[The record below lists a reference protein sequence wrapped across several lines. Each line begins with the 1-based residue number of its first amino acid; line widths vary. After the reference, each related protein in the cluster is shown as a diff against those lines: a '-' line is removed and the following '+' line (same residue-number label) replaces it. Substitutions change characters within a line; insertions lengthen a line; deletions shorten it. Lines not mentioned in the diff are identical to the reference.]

1 MGGAGSQGRVPLCA
15 RIFVKIFAQWARLA
29 PRGVQLCLS
38 THGDNQKSEGDMPM
52 PTHMNCMAY
61 FSCNMRLSRDSMR
74 AASESR

>member
-15 RIFVKIFAQWARLA
+15 RIFNKIFAQWCRLT

-38 THGDNQKSEGDMPM
+38 TQGDNRKSEGDMPM